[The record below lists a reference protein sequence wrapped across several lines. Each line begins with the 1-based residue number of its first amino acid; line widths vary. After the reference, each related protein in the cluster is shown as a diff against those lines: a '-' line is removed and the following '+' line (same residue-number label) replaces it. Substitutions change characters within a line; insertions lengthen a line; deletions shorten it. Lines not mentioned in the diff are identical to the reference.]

1 MLFMLPLD
9 RLRKQLEL
17 QLRVEIILYYIHLLL
32 CFCVWAVGE
41 ASPTKNKM
49 FIMFLYS
56 SCGCVFLLMFLLLCL
71 SVKVALIFS
80 AFLSEK
86 KSMYDV
92 WWRRSQKEHILLSNL
107 HKEVKSRGLSGGGER
122 EVHITCLT
130 GRDSTVWSECKWGED
145 HEASRVKALSESRKG
160 SIENWPT

>member
-1 MLFMLPLD
+1 MLPLD

-17 QLRVEIILYYIHLLL
+17 QLRVEIMLYYIYLLL

-49 FIMFLYS
+49 FIMFLDS
-56 SCGCVFLLMFLLLCL
+56 SCGCVFLLMF
-71 SVKVALIFS
+71 LIFS

-92 WWRRSQKEHILLSNL
+92 WWRRSQKEHILLSNM
-107 HKEVKSRGLSGGGER
+107 HKEVKSRGLSGGGVR

-160 SIENWPT
+160 SIKNLSGTKLN

>member
-1 MLFMLPLD
+1 MLPPD
-9 RLRKQLEL
+9 KLRKHLEL
-17 QLRVEIILYYIHLLL
+17 QLRVEIILYYINLLL
-32 CFCVWAVGE
+32 CFCMWAVGE

-56 SCGCVFLLMFLLLCL
+56 NCGCVFLLMF
-71 SVKVALIFS
+71 LIFS

-92 WWRRSQKEHILLSNL
+92 WWRRSQKEHILLSNM